1 MESTTKFDLSFD
13 NLYATT
19 ENYQIEKL
27 TDNIEELV
35 RSKNIEELTELTE
48 TIVSFVNENHE
59 CSWMLVAIDQYLG
72 ELYNTI
78 ECETEDND
86 TEENQELFSFIQEF
100 NTGYADIVAE
110 KIEFNLEEEFLV
122 YFNPERNST
131 EFWRSNKDW
140 LWSKGGGEEMTFPE
154 LIIKLAGLKWTH
166 TDEYTPG
173 FDFENESDN
182 NKYKHCAITSL
193 WLGIREYASDF
204 PDAEEMAICL
214 WTVFDDALEEM
225 QGTGINFEIVET
237 LFKKILYIDFDSFN
251 SDDTDDEDLNPY
263 NSYVHDFEKMAQIIL
278 DKDIFDLSPY
288 RWGEQD

>member
-19 ENYQIEKL
+19 ENYQIGKL

-78 ECETEDND
+78 ECETEEND

-182 NKYKHCAITSL
+182 NKYKHWAITSL

-225 QGTGINFEIVET
+225 QGTGTNFEIVET

-263 NSYVHDFEKMAQIIL
+263 NSYVHDFEKLAQEIL

>member
-78 ECETEDND
+78 ECETEEND

-154 LIIKLAGLKWTH
+154 LIIKEAGLKWTT

-173 FDFENESDN
+173 FDFENEKDWN
-182 NKYKHCAITSL
+182 TYKHRAITSL
-193 WLGIREYASDF
+193 WLALREYARTF
-204 PDAEEMAICL
+204 PDAEDMAICL
-214 WTVFDDALEEM
+214 WTTFDDALEEM
-225 QGTGINFEIVET
+225 QGTGTNFEIVKT
-237 LFKKILYIDFDSFN
+237 IFTKILYVDFDSYN

-263 NSYVHDFEKMAQIIL
+263 NSYVHDFEKLAQEIL

-288 RWGEQD
+288 SWGEED

>member
-59 CSWMLVAIDQYLG
+59 CSWMLVAIDQYLA

-78 ECETEDND
+78 ECETEEND
-86 TEENQELFSFIQEF
+86 TEENQEVFSFIQEF

-154 LIIKLAGLKWTH
+154 LIIKLAGLKWTFS
-166 TDEYTPG
+166 DEYSPG

-182 NKYKHCAITSL
+182 NKYKHWAITSL

-225 QGTGINFEIVET
+225 QGTGTNFEIVET
-237 LFKKILYIDFDSFN
+237 IFKKILYVDFDSFN

-263 NSYVHDFEKMAQIIL
+263 NSYVHDFEKLSQIIL

-288 RWGEQD
+288 RWGEKD

>member
-19 ENYQIEKL
+19 ENFQIEKL

-100 NTGYADIVAE
+100 NTGYADIVAD
-110 KIEFNLEEEFLV
+110 KIEFSPESEFTIYYNSEKWYKEEG
-122 YFNPERNST
+122 
-131 EFWRSNKDW
+131 D
-140 LWSKGGGEEMTFPE
+140 EETTFPE
-154 LIIKLAGLKWTH
+154 LIIKEAGLKWTY
-166 TDEYTPG
+166 TDEYLPG

-182 NKYKHCAITSL
+182 NKYKHWAITSL
-193 WLGIREYASDF
+193 WLGLREYSSDF
-204 PDAEEMAICL
+204 PDAEDMATCL

-225 QGTGINFEIVET
+225 QGTGTNFEIVET
-237 LFKKILYIDFDSFN
+237 LFKKILYVDFDSFN

-263 NSYVHDFEKMAQIIL
+263 NSYVHDFEKLAQEIL

-288 RWGEQD
+288 RWGEED

>member
-86 TEENQELFSFIQEF
+86 TEENQEVFSFIQEF

-154 LIIKLAGLKWTH
+154 LIIKLAGLKWTFS
-166 TDEYTPG
+166 DEYSPG
-173 FDFENESDN
+173 FDFEKESDN
-182 NKYKHCAITSL
+182 NKYKHWAITSL

-225 QGTGINFEIVET
+225 QGTGTNFEIVET

-263 NSYVHDFEKMAQIIL
+263 NSYVHDFEKLAQEIL

-288 RWGEQD
+288 RWGEKD

>member
-19 ENYQIEKL
+19 ENFQIEKL

-100 NTGYADIVAE
+100 NTGYADIVAD
-110 KIEFNLEEEFLV
+110 KIEFSPESEFTIYYNSEKWYKEEG
-122 YFNPERNST
+122 
-131 EFWRSNKDW
+131 D
-140 LWSKGGGEEMTFPE
+140 EETTFPE
-154 LIIKLAGLKWTH
+154 LIIKENGLKWTY
-166 TDEYTPG
+166 TDEYLPG

-193 WLGIREYASDF
+193 WLGLREYASDF
-204 PDAEEMAICL
+204 PDAEDMATCL

-225 QGTGINFEIVET
+225 QGTGTNFEIVET
-237 LFKKILYIDFDSFN
+237 LFKKILYVDFDSFN

-263 NSYVHDFEKMAQIIL
+263 NSYVHDFEKLAQEIL

-288 RWGEQD
+288 RWGEED

>member
-100 NTGYADIVAE
+100 NTGYADIVAD
-110 KIEFNLEEEFLV
+110 KIEFSPESEFTIYYNSEKWYKEEG
-122 YFNPERNST
+122 
-131 EFWRSNKDW
+131 D
-140 LWSKGGGEEMTFPE
+140 EETTFPE
-154 LIIKLAGLKWTH
+154 LIIKESGLKWTY
-166 TDEYTPG
+166 TDEYLPG

-182 NKYKHCAITSL
+182 NKYKHWAITSL
-193 WLGIREYASDF
+193 WLGLREYSSDF
-204 PDAEEMAICL
+204 PDAEDMATCL

-225 QGTGINFEIVET
+225 QGTGTNFEIVET
-237 LFKKILYIDFDSFN
+237 LFKKILYVDFDSFN

-263 NSYVHDFEKMAQIIL
+263 NSYVHDFEKLAQEIL

-288 RWGEQD
+288 RWGEED